1 MRGIYCVIS
10 FAPTIFVNSLPKSI
24 FMRLANIGIA
34 SCLTA
39 YLLCSCQTSNV
50 DEREK
55 TETAIRKAEKDF
67 EAMAAEKSI
76 AEAFWYFADSN
87 AVIKRQNDSLIHG
100 KEAIKNYYSADFYKT
115 ASVKW
120 SPDFVESSMDGTIA
134 YTYGKYTWHSKDSSG
149 KVNEFKGIFHTV
161 WKKQPDGTWKYVWD

>member
-1 MRGIYCVIS
+1 MRIAKTV
-10 FAPTIFVNSLPKSI
+10 
-24 FMRLANIGIA
+24 IA

-39 YLLCSCQTSNV
+39 YLLCSCQTSKV

-55 TETAIRKAEKDF
+55 TESAIRKAEKDF
-67 EAMAAEKSI
+67 ETMAAEKSI
-76 AEAFWYFADSN
+76 AEAFWFFADSN

-100 KEAIKNYYSADFYKT
+100 KEAIKNFYSADFYKT
-115 ASVKW
+115 ATVKW
-120 SPDFVESSMDGTIA
+120 SPDFVESSNDGTIA
-134 YTYGKYTWHSKDSSG
+134 YTYGKYIWQSKDSSG

>member
-1 MRGIYCVIS
+1 MRI
-10 FAPTIFVNSLPKSI
+10 TKTLFV
-24 FMRLANIGIA
+24 F
-34 SCLTA
+34 CLTA
-39 YLLCSCQTSNV
+39 YLFCSCQTPSV
-50 DEREK
+50 DKRGD
-55 TETAIRKAEKDF
+55 TETAIRMAEKDF
-67 EAMAAEKSI
+67 ETMAAEKSI

-120 SPDFVESSMDGTIA
+120 SPDFVESSNDGTIA
-134 YTYGKYTWHSKDSSG
+134 YTYGKYTWQSKDSSG
-149 KVNEFKGIFHTV
+149 KVNEFKGVFHTV